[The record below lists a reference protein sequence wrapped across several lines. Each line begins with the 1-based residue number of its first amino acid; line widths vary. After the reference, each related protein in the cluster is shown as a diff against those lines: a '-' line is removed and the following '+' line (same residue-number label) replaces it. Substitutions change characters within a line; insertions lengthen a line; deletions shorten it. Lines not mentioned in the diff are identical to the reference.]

1 MDTRISDTGRTVW
14 RIKASRLQPD
24 GDLKVS
30 WGGVIP
36 AGVGT
41 KHQRHTLLSS
51 AKRLYLSMYGP
62 GNPKR
67 TLYSPT
73 TLCQGFS
80 RLGTIIRWMVV
91 RDIWRFSDI
100 NADHLLEFF
109 REIKP
114 RGSSPCETTVNRW
127 IYEFSLMWE
136 LRGKYPYPICVDI
149 ALLANEIQTRVRT
162 RPARP
167 WSALDED
174 VALALIRDGL
184 SWLDQF
190 GVFIL
195 DVVREAWKES
205 ENSVGLKKWER
216 KKRSRVFYSA
226 LAEHPGYLKLR
237 DSLAT
242 TAPVHQTLGLALS
255 VTEGACVFL
264 LLVLV
269 GFRASELIA
278 LNVDCLTTDGV
289 GDGFPLAYLNGPA
302 AKNRGAMRRWVAGD
316 PVPRVVK
323 YLVELTRF
331 RISGN
336 SGAEALLLQRPTG
349 APMFMYGRRS
359 SRWTPSVLMKRLRIF
374 AEQGVRAGA
383 VQAAWIHPHMLR
395 KTFAQL
401 AVKRDKSR
409 LESVAAQL
417 GHAYRSFTD
426 DCYVRP
432 DHELFRLLAEQDRRE
447 VARGLEQL
455 LTCDS
460 LGGKAASAIERIRDE
475 VARFRGRKS
484 LKPLV
489 SDLIDKGVQLAPC
502 DWGYCVYSKTHSACR
517 GDDRG
522 PNEIYR
528 SPDVCGGCR
537 NFVVTAEHRSW
548 WEARVRDEEE
558 FLARPGLPEQTRLL
572 VEGRLRTSRNVLAQL
587 VKKSHLVTI
596 DEERQRFP

>member
-1 MDTRISDTGRTVW
+1 MDTRISDAGRTVW

-30 WGGVIP
+30 WGDVIP
-36 AGVGT
+36 ARVGT
-41 KHQRHTLLSS
+41 KHQRHVLLSS
-51 AKRLYLSMYGP
+51 AKKLYLSMYGP
-62 GNPKR
+62 ANPKR
-67 TLYSPT
+67 KSYSPT

-80 RLGTIIRWMVV
+80 RLRTIIRWMVAK
-91 RDIWRFSDI
+91 DIWRFSDI
-100 NADHLLEFF
+100 DADHLLEFF
-109 REIKP
+109 REVKP
-114 RGSSPCETTVNRW
+114 RGSLPCETTVSRW
-127 IYEFSLMWE
+127 IYEFSIMWE

-149 ALLANEIQTRVRT
+149 AVLENEIRTRVRT

-174 VALALIRDGL
+174 VAFALIRDGL

-190 GVFIL
+190 GAFMR
-195 DVVREAWKES
+195 DVVCDAWNES
-205 ENSVGLKKWER
+205 EKSVGLRRWER
-216 KKRSRVFYSA
+216 RKCSKTFYSA
-226 LAEHPGYLKLR
+226 IATHPGYLKLC
-237 DSLAT
+237 DSLT
-242 TAPVHQTLGLALS
+242 ITAPVHQTLGLALS

-278 LNVDCLTTDGV
+278 LNVDCLTTDGA
-289 GDGFPLAYLNGPA
+289 DNDFPLMYLNGPA
-302 AKNRGAMRRWVAGD
+302 AKKRGAMRRWVAGD
-316 PVPRVVK
+316 PVPRIVE
-323 YLVELTRF
+323 YLVGLTSF
-331 RISGN
+331 RISNN

-349 APMFMYGRRS
+349 APMFMHGRRRP
-359 SRWTPSVLMKRLRIF
+359 RWTPGVLMKRLRMF
-374 AEQGVRAGA
+374 AAKGVRAGA
-383 VQAAWIHPHMLR
+383 VQAASIHPHMLR

-432 DHELFRLLAEQDRRE
+432 DHELFRLLAEQDRLE
-447 VARGLEQL
+447 LARGLEQL
-455 LTCDS
+455 LTCNS
-460 LGGKAASAIERIRDE
+460 LGGKAASAIERIRGR
-475 VARFRGRKS
+475 AAGFQGRKS
-484 LKPLV
+484 LTALV

-502 DWGYCVYSKTHSACR
+502 DWGYCVYSKAHSACR

-522 PNEIYR
+522 PNEVYR

-548 WEARVRDEEE
+548 WETRVRDEEA
-558 FLARPGLPEQTRLL
+558 FLARPALPEQTRLL
-572 VEGRLRTSRNVLAQL
+572 VDGRLRTSRNVLTQL
-587 VKKSHLVTI
+587 VKNPHLVKN
-596 DEERQRFP
+596 DEECQ